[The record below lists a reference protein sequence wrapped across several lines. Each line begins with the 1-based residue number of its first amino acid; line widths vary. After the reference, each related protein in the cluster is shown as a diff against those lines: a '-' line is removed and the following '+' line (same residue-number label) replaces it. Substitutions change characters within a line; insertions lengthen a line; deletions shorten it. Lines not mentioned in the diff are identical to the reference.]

1 LQAAISMLESLD
13 RFNRTYMSD
22 TKQPIHIGIGL
33 NSGKLMLGTVGEEH
47 ALEDTVISDEVNV
60 AFRIQ
65 DSTKLYGTPL
75 LITEETYRRLKQP
88 DKYAI
93 RKIEKILVR
102 GRMQY
107 ITVYE
112 VFENDPDPVSLLK
125 KQTQADF
132 ENGVYR
138 YHEKKY
144 TEA

>member
-1 LQAAISMLESLD
+1 
-13 RFNRTYMSD
+13 
-22 TKQPIHIGIGL
+22 
-33 NSGKLMLGTVGEEH
+33 
-47 ALEDTVISDEVNV
+47 
-60 AFRIQ
+60 Q

-93 RKIEKILVR
+93 RKIDTILVR

-112 VFENDPDPVSLLK
+112 VFENDPAPVSLLK

-144 TEA
+144 TEALKIFENIIKINPQDMP